1 MGVGGGKPS
10 ASLKAGGKGDFTSK
24 DGRDGRGPM
33 LCAGVE
39 ASSGVNGGLL
49 IATGGETVLWF
60 DGEGTTFFAKAS
72 RSCTETRF
80 SSSSTSLSEGR
91 GAQALPTSGG
101 SLPSVSNLLR
111 AA

>member
-10 ASLKAGGKGDFTSK
+10 ASLKAGGSGDFTSK
-24 DGRDGRGPM
+24 DGSDGRGPM

-39 ASSGVNGGLL
+39 ASKGVNGGLL
-49 IATGGETVLWF
+49 MATGGDTVLWLEG
-60 DGEGTTFFAKAS
+60 DGTTFLAKAS
-72 RSCTETRF
+72 LSPAETRF

>member
-10 ASLKAGGKGDFTSK
+10 ASRRAGGSGDFTSK

-33 LCAGVE
+33 LCAGVD
-39 ASSGVNGGLL
+39 ASKGVNGGLL

-60 DGEGTTFFAKAS
+60 EGDGTTFLARAS
-72 RSCTETRF
+72 LNWTETRF
-80 SSSSTSLSEGR
+80 SSSSTSRRDGR

>member
-33 LCAGVE
+33 LCAGVD
-39 ASSGVNGGLL
+39 ANKGVRGGLL
-49 IATGGETVLWF
+49 MATGGETVRWLEG
-60 DGEGTTFFAKAS
+60 DGTTFLAKAS
-72 RSCTETRF
+72 LNWTETRF
-80 SSSSTSLSEGR
+80 SSSSTSLNDGR

-101 SLPSVSNLLR
+101 SLPSVSNR
-111 AA
+111 FKAA

>member
-39 ASSGVNGGLL
+39 ASNGVNGGLL
-49 IATGGETVLWF
+49 IATGGETV
-60 DGEGTTFFAKAS
+60 
-72 RSCTETRF
+72 R
-80 SSSSTSLSEGR
+80 
-91 GAQALPTSGG
+91 
-101 SLPSVSNLLR
+101 
-111 AA
+111 

>member
-1 MGVGGGKPS
+1 
-10 ASLKAGGKGDFTSK
+10 
-24 DGRDGRGPM
+24 M
-33 LCAGVE
+33 LCAGVD
-39 ASSGVNGGLL
+39 ASKGVNGGLL

-60 DGEGTTFFAKAS
+60 DGDGATFLAKAS
-72 RSCTETRF
+72 LNPADTRF
-80 SSSSTSLSEGR
+80 SSSSTSRSEGR